1 MRFRGFS
8 LMHSLLESH
17 QEDLKIVRLVRLYFR
32 QSLVLTAFD
41 EPNPR
46 LILQILSPLKNWP
59 LINRNKVED
68 SNIEEPVKRIA
79 EAAYPECPDISSL
92 AQEVVTLFIHI
103 RVVQQR

>member
-41 EPNPR
+41 EPNPHPADPQPPQE
-46 LILQILSPLKNWP
+46 LAL
-59 LINRNKVED
+59 NK
-68 SNIEEPVKRIA
+68 
-79 EAAYPECPDISSL
+79 
-92 AQEVVTLFIHI
+92 
-103 RVVQQR
+103 